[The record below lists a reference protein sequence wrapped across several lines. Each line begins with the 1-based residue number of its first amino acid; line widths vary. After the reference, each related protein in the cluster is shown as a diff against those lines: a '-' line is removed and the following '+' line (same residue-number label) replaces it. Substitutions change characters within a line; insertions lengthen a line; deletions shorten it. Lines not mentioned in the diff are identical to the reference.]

1 MYGRSIP
8 DRTYP
13 LPDPT
18 TRFAAALAGRYRV
31 EPELGR
37 GGMAVVYRGYDL
49 RHQRPVALKV
59 LRAELA
65 VSVGAE
71 RFLREI
77 RFAARLQHPHILP
90 LLDSGEVPAEPTAP
104 PILWYAMPLVEGESL
119 RERLRRQGQQP
130 LGEALR
136 WTAELADALAY
147 AHAHGIVHR
156 DIKPENVLLTAAGDG
171 GHALLADFGVARAL
185 EPLGSDRLTE
195 SGLALGT
202 PTYMS
207 PEQSLGSGAVD
218 ARSDLY
224 SLGCVLYELLVGEP
238 PYTGPTAQ
246 AIVAKRLTDP
256 VPSVRRLRETVPPEV
271 DAILERLLAKSPA
284 DRYATAGE
292 LSAPLAAALAAV
304 PASHGGTAAAVGPR
318 VPTRQFPPQPPPVAA
333 GSGRLRRV
341 VLLAIALLI
350 AAAGVL
356 VARRVIGGGARSPA
370 ELDLNAVAV
379 LPFRITAPDPSLDY
393 LGEGIVDLLAVKLDG
408 SAGPRAVPARQLLAA
423 LRYQPGM
430 AIPPDVADA
439 AARRTGAGRVLDG
452 TLVRSGAGIELSA
465 SLRRTDGGGRPVHAS
480 ATGSLDSLPV
490 LVDRLAAQLLA
501 SEDEVLPVLGELSSA
516 RAIAAYLRGTAAD
529 RRGRY
534 QEAAADLGEALA
546 EDSTFALAAL
556 AQISVANRFNDLE
569 VVDRAK
575 RLAWTYRGRLGPK
588 GRLLLRGLA
597 GPKYPE
603 VSSLIAQIAAL
614 QDAVNAAPEV
624 PDAWFELGDIQ
635 LHDGGLNDVP
645 NAIGRAE
652 ASFERALE
660 LAPEWVLPLDHQ
672 LMAKLWLDDTTGFRA
687 LARRWVAEDTVPG
700 DRSPYI
706 RWRLGVALGD
716 SAEVARQR
724 ASLDRWSED
733 ALVWLAGDAQA
744 DAVGLGDVELAI
756 RELEHRAVTG
766 PKLWDAREHRLEFLL
781 NTGRPTVALALTDS
795 LASGEPYPGWAKVT
809 RIENALYWDGDTA
822 AAAADVVALS
832 AADRRRSR
840 TSPPAG
846 AEVRAHCRL
855 GLWALHHGD
864 AALVRTWSSRLHG
877 EQTKPDQAFND
888 DDRAACAVLLDAW
901 LAWHGADA
909 PEARR
914 LLDRA
919 DSLYIASDVMD
930 DWVLTNLVTA
940 HLREAAGDLPGAA
953 RAIRRVRV
961 ALPVSPTYWSTY
973 LREGARIKVEAGD
986 TAEAVRDL
994 RRFLVLRGGAE
1005 PALRAEVDSARA
1017 RLAQLVAR

>member
-8 DRTYP
+8 DRTRP

-18 TRFAAALAGRYRV
+18 ARLAAALADRYRV
-31 EPELGR
+31 ERELGR
-37 GGMAVVYRGYDL
+37 GGMAVVYLGYDL
-49 RHQRPVALKV
+49 RHDRPVALKV
-59 LRAELA
+59 LRPELA

-71 RFLREI
+71 RFVREI

-90 LLDSGEVPAEPTAP
+90 LHDSGGVPAEPTAP

-119 RERLRRQGQQP
+119 RERLRRDGQQP
-130 LGEALR
+130 VAEALR

-156 DIKPENVLLTAAGDG
+156 DIKPENVLLTATGTG

-185 EPLGSDRLTE
+185 ETVGSERLTE
-195 SGLALGT
+195 TGLALGT
-202 PTYMS
+202 PAYMS

-224 SLGCVLYELLVGEP
+224 SLGCVLYELLIGEP

-256 VPSVRRLRETVPPEV
+256 VPSVRRLRERVPPEV

-292 LSAPLAAALAAV
+292 LSAALAAV
-304 PASHGGTAAAVGPR
+304 PVSPGGAAAAGPR
-318 VPTRQFPPQPPPVAA
+318 ASAPPFPPPPEAVAA
-333 GSGRLRRV
+333 RGGRLRRV
-341 VLLAIALLI
+341 ILIAIALLVI
-350 AAAGVL
+350 TAGAV
-356 VARRVIGGGARSPA
+356 VARRVIGKGTRPTAA
-370 ELDLNAVAV
+370 LDLNAVAV
-379 LPFRITAPDPSLDY
+379 LPFRITAPDRSLDY

-408 SAGPRAVPARQLLAA
+408 SAGPRAVPARQLLAE

-439 AARRTGAGRVLDG
+439 AARHTGAGRVLDG
-452 TLVRSGAGIELSA
+452 SLVRSGAGVELSA

-480 ATGSLDSLPV
+480 AAGSLDSLPA

-501 SEDEVLPVLGELSSA
+501 SENDVLPLLGELSSA
-516 RAIAAYLRGTAAD
+516 RAISAYLRGTAAD

-534 QEAAADLGEALA
+534 QEAAADFGQALA

-556 AQISVANRFNDLE
+556 AQITVANRFNDLE
-569 VVDRAK
+569 VVGRAE
-575 RLAWTYRGRLGPK
+575 RLAWTYRERLGPK

-603 VSSLIAQIAAL
+603 ASSQIAQIAAL
-614 QDAVNAAPEV
+614 QDAVSAAPEV
-624 PDAWFELGDIQ
+624 PDAWFELGDMQ
-635 LHDGGLNDVP
+635 LHYGGLNDVP
-645 NAIGRAE
+645 NAVGRAE
-652 ASFERALE
+652 TNFERALE

-672 LMAKLWLDDTTGFRA
+672 LMAKLWLDDTTGFRS
-687 LARRWVAEDTVPG
+687 LARRWVAADTVAG

-716 SAEVARQR
+716 SAQVARQR

-766 PKLWDAREHRLEFLL
+766 TRLWRARNRRRELLL
-781 NTGRPTVALALTDS
+781 NTGRPAAALALSDS
-795 LASGEPYPGWAKVT
+795 LASGAPYPEWAKVT
-809 RIENALYWDGDTA
+809 RVEDALFWDGDTA
-822 AAAADVVALS
+822 AAAAAVRTLS
-832 AADRRRSR
+832 AADQRRSR
-840 TSPPAG
+840 TGTPSG
-846 AEVRAHCRL
+846 AEVRGHCRL

-864 AALVRTWSSRLHG
+864 AAAVQAWFTRIHG
-877 EQTKPDQAFND
+877 EKAKADDAFND
-888 DDRAACAVLLDAW
+888 DDRAVCAALLEAW
-901 LAWHGADA
+901 IAWHGADA
-909 PEARR
+909 PQARR

-919 DSLYIASDVMD
+919 DSMYITSDLMQ
-930 DWVLTNLVTA
+930 DWTLTNLVTA
-940 HLREAAGDLPGAA
+940 RLRAAAGDLPGAA
-953 RAIRRVRV
+953 RAIRRVHV
-961 ALPVSPTYWSTY
+961 ALPSSPTYWSTY
-973 LREGARIKVEAGD
+973 LLEGARIKLETGD

-994 RRFLVLRGGAE
+994 RRFLVLRAGAE
-1005 PALRAEVDSARA
+1005 PGLRSESDSARA
-1017 RLAQLVAR
+1017 RLALLVAR